1 MTALAPILEAFF
13 TDRLMTQRGA
23 SPHTIASYRDTFTLL
38 LGYIHQQTGKL
49 PAQLDLADLDPAT
62 IGAFLQQLETTRGN
76 SPATRNARLAAVR
89 SLFRYA
95 SLRAPEHAALIGR
108 ILAIQPKRT
117 TTTIVSFLTRGE
129 LGALLAAPDRATWH
143 GRRDH
148 TLLVFAAQT
157 GLRVSELT
165 GLAVHDIHLGTG
177 PHAYCRGKGRKD
189 RATPLTPH
197 TAEVLTAWL
206 AEQHASTTSPLF
218 ATRAGTPL
226 SRDAVEHLVTRHAAT
241 AARTCP
247 TLQAKKITPH
257 TLRHTAAMN
266 LLHAGVDITVI
277 ALWLGHE
284 NPATTRQNTPTWRSR
299 RRRSPALPRPTP
311 QPDATSRPTNC
322 WPSSASSDPRNPT
335 RYAAPRPAFR
345 PVTPVPPGRCGITAC
360 ST

>member
-49 PAQLDLADLDPAT
+49 PAQLDLADLDPAM
-62 IGAFLQQLETTRGN
+62 IGTFLQQLETTRGN
-76 SPATRNARLAAVR
+76 SAATRNARLAAIR

-108 ILAIQPKRT
+108 VLGIQAKRT

-129 LGALLAAPDRATWH
+129 LDALLAAPDRATWH

-148 TLLVFAAQT
+148 ALLVFAAQT

-165 GLAVHDIHLGTG
+165 ALAVHDVHLGTG
-177 PHAYCRGKGRKD
+177 PHACCRGKGRKD

-197 TAEVLTAWL
+197 TVQTLAAWL
-206 AEQHASTTSPLF
+206 AEQHTGTAGPLF
-218 ATRAGTPL
+218 STRAGTPL
-226 SRDAVEHLVTRHAAT
+226 SRDAVEHLVAKHAAT
-241 AARTCP
+241 AAKACP
-247 TLQAKKITPH
+247 SLQAKKITPH

-284 NPATTRQNTPTWRSR
+284 SPATTRIYLHADMALKEKAIARTTP
-299 RRRSPALPRPTP
+299 PTTSAGRY
-311 QPDATSRPTNC
+311 QPPDELL
-322 WPSSASSDPRNPT
+322 
-335 RYAAPRPAFR
+335 AFL
-345 PVTPVPPGRCGITAC
+345 TQL
-360 ST
+360 

>member
-38 LGYIHQQTGKL
+38 LSHIHQQAGKL

-62 IGAFLQQLETTRGN
+62 IGAFLQQLETTRAN
-76 SPATRNARLAAVR
+76 SPATRNARLAAIR

-108 ILAIQPKRT
+108 VLAIQPKRT
-117 TTTIVSFLTRGE
+117 TTTIVSFLTRSE
-129 LGALLAAPDRATWH
+129 LDALLAAPDRSTWH

-148 TLLVFAAQT
+148 ALLVFAAQT

-177 PHAYCRGKGRKD
+177 PYAYCHGKGRKD

-197 TAEVLTAWL
+197 TAETLAAWL
-206 AEQHASTTSPLF
+206 AEQHAGPASPLF
-218 ATRAGTPL
+218 ATRAGTAL
-226 SRDAVEHLVTRHAAT
+226 SRDAVEHLVTRHTAT

-257 TLRHTAAMN
+257 TLRHTAAMT

-284 NPATTRQNTPTWRSR
+284 SPATTRIYLHADM
-299 RRRSPALPRPTP
+299 ALKEKAIART
-311 QPDATSRPTNC
+311 T
-322 WPSSASSDPRNPT
+322 
-335 RYAAPRPAFR
+335 
-345 PVTPVPPGRCGITAC
+345 PPGTPAGRYQPPDELLAFL
-360 ST
+360 SQL